1 MAIVEMSAQPILEP
15 NGNRNRSR
23 VINGRVGFIIEPTTR
38 LFVPVTVT
46 FTSAITVSC
55 NIVTI
60 LQGRIQSFPGGT
72 NPKDGDANI

>member
-1 MAIVEMSAQPILEP
+1 MGAQPILEP

-23 VINGRVGFIIEPTTR
+23 VINGPVGFIFEPTTR

-55 NIVTI
+55 NIFTI
-60 LQGRIQSFPGGT
+60 LQGRIQDFPGGA
-72 NPKDGDANI
+72 NPKDGDANLLLG